1 MVDSIHANHV
11 WAADHTVLCT
21 LWNWILFVIDHK
33 RVDLIWR
40 VPDSRADI
48 VKDYCAYQ
56 AMHSLYSAE
65 ERNHEKDHDGSR
77 WFLLQFSRLSEIGID
92 FVVPCP

>member
-1 MVDSIHANHV
+1 M
-11 WAADHTVLCT
+11 
-21 LWNWILFVIDHK
+21 IDNK

-77 WFLLQFSRLSEIGID
+77 WLLLQFNCVSEIGINP
-92 FVVPCP
+92 VVPCS